1 MGTLQQDFLELG
13 ELFAKDALERTES
26 CGGHFREESQT
37 SSYENLK
44 NDDAYERIITQEYAY
59 WLILAEWDYYVV
71 TGKKESGMTGN
82 GEFTIGTPSEIE
94 SQLPLGHQLYKD
106 YVEKILSIPDE
117 QKIIALFP

>member
-1 MGTLQQDFLELG
+1 MTKHLVNIIRIPILYNILDEIKH
-13 ELFAKDALERTES
+13 LF
-26 CGGHFREESQT
+26 GFNI

-94 SQLPLGHQLYKD
+94 SQLPLGHKLYKD